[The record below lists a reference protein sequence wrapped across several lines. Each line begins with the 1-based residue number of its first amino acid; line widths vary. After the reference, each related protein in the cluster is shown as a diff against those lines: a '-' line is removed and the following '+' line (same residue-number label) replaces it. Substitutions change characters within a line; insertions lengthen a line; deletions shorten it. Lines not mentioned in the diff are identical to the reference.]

1 MPAKGERINLEIGQ
15 FFVGLLIPTF
25 LVERVEEGL
34 ADVMTG

>member
-25 LVERVEEGL
+25 FVDFHNNGKG
-34 ADVMTG
+34 T